1 MNADCKEKDE
11 HPTRTKLFF
20 WGPEGWG
27 FSFAPICVY
36 RRSSAVPIEVLG
48 MSGQPAELQRV
59 HLRIAGRVQGVGFRY
74 SAGAEA
80 RRLGVRGWVRNTP
93 DGAVE
98 LLAEGDEPSLR
109 QLVSWCHA
117 GPPGALVTDVEQD
130 WLAATGEFTDFRIR
144 S

>member
-1 MNADCKEKDE
+1 
-11 HPTRTKLFF
+11 
-20 WGPEGWG
+20 
-27 FSFAPICVY
+27 
-36 RRSSAVPIEVLG
+36 
-48 MSGQPAELQRV
+48 MSGRPVETRRV
-59 HLRIAGRVQGVGFRY
+59 RLRITGRVQGVGFRY

-109 QLVSWCHA
+109 RLVSWCYA
-117 GPPGALVTDVEQD
+117 GPPGSQVTDVEQD
-130 WLAATGEFTDFRIR
+130 WLAASGEFTDFRIR